1 MDMVTMGISNNIKG
15 SNIRQSSLLAKGLEE
30 TVTIIRMTVK
40 MKLELLQQATFQPLM
55 TMSMKKILQA
65 TILTRLVLGV
75 MILVGMEMMICLAMK
90 MVLELKKE
98 AKLSM
103 IMNKANTKMTNIN
116 MKKHLEK
123 MSFRKV
129 LELPV
134 ILITA
139 MLHLMLVELLMM
151 VMVLLKRK
159 LLPEMFLVTILY
171 PLRPKIKAVQL
182 MLAMEHQLE
191 LELKV
196 NIQLQ
201 EVLMKS
207 TVLLVSMRG
216 ARVVFHFVLWKED
229 KDQKLQQLLMEMMT
243 VKTPKCV
250 LEGPWISVCLC
261 ARGSLPGCTGP
272 VCRAVRTG
280 AGSEEHQQRLSTVTS

>member
-1 MDMVTMGISNNIKG
+1 
-15 SNIRQSSLLAKGLEE
+15 
-30 TVTIIRMTVK
+30 
-40 MKLELLQQATFQPLM
+40 
-55 TMSMKKILQA
+55 
-65 TILTRLVLGV
+65 
-75 MILVGMEMMICLAMK
+75 MK
-90 MVLELKKE
+90 MVLELKKG

-103 IMNKANTKMTNIN
+103 MMNKGNMKMININ

-123 MSFRKV
+123 MSFLKV
-129 LELPV
+129 LDLPV

-139 MLHLMLVELLMM
+139 MQHLMLVGLLMM
-151 VMVLLKRK
+151 AMVLLKRK
-159 LLPEMFLVTILY
+159 LLSEMVLVNILH
-171 PLRPKIKAVQL
+171 PLRTKIKAAQL
-182 MLAMEHQLE
+182 ILVMEHQLE

-196 NIQLQ
+196 NMQLQ

-216 ARVVFHFVLWKED
+216 ARVVFHSLLWKQD
-229 KDQKLQQLLMEMMT
+229 KDQKLQQLLMKMMV

-250 LEGPWISVCLC
+250 LEAPWISVCQC

-280 AGSEEHQQRLSTVTS
+280 ARSEEHQHQIFSTVTS

>member
-1 MDMVTMGISNNIKG
+1 
-15 SNIRQSSLLAKGLEE
+15 
-30 TVTIIRMTVK
+30 
-40 MKLELLQQATFQPLM
+40 
-55 TMSMKKILQA
+55 
-65 TILTRLVLGV
+65 
-75 MILVGMEMMICLAMK
+75 MK

-123 MSFRKV
+123 MSFLKV
-129 LELPV
+129 LDLPV
-134 ILITA
+134 IFITA

-159 LLPEMFLVTILY
+159 LLPEMFLVTILHL
-171 PLRPKIKAVQL
+171 LRTKIKAVQL
-182 MLAMEHQLE
+182 MLAMEQHLE

-196 NIQLQ
+196 TIQLQ
-201 EVLMKS
+201 EVLRKS

-216 ARVVFHFVLWKED
+216 ARVAFHSLLWKED
-229 KDQKLQQLLMEMMT
+229 KDLNQKLQQLLMEMM
-243 VKTPKCV
+243 VMKTPKCV
-250 LEGPWISVCLC
+250 LEGPWMSVCLY

-280 AGSEEHQQRLSTVTS
+280 AWTEERQILS